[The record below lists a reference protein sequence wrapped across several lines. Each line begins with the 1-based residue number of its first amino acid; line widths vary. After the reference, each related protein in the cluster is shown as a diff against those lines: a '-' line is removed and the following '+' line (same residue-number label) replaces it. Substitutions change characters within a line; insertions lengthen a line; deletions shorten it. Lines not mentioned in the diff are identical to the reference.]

1 MRTSSVIILF
11 LAVSAPPSPAQQI
24 RARVLDE
31 ASRAPI
37 AGVVVIASK
46 DNDVLRTETHAD
58 GFFTLRLPGIGTYAL
73 TLESIGY
80 RKLTRSVVIEHTD
93 VVTIPAFLLLADV
106 IPIERVEATAD
117 RPPPDDVVGFN
128 RKMFVKA
135 GADLATLERNSIS
148 VLDALRGFGA
158 GLKIH
163 FTGRSRTP
171 CIESSRGMS
180 SMGPSRR
187 PACDM
192 VIILVDEIMINDAAG
207 FLRTARLEQFES
219 MQYLPPVEAG
229 QRFGLEASARG
240 AIVFWS
246 RGRGPHKS
254 PERN

>member
-1 MRTSSVIILF
+1 MRTSSAIILF

-37 AGVVVIASK
+37 AGVVVVASK
-46 DNDVLRTETHAD
+46 DNDVLRAETHAD

-73 TLESIGY
+73 TLESLGY
-80 RKLTRSVVIEHTD
+80 RKITRSVVIEHTD
-93 VVTIPAFLLLADV
+93 MTTIPAFLLSAEA

-117 RPPPDDVVGFN
+117 LPPPDDAVGFN

-135 GADLATLERNSIS
+135 GADMATLERNSIS
-148 VLDALRGFGA
+148 VLDAIRGFGA
-158 GLKIH
+158 GLRIH
-163 FTGRSRTP
+163 FTGANRSP
-171 CIESSRGMS
+171 CIESSRGLR
-180 SMGPSRR
+180 SMAPAGR
-187 PACDM
+187 PACVM
-192 VIILVDEIMINDAAG
+192 VIILVDEIAINDPAG
-207 FLRTARLEQFES
+207 FLRSARIEQFES

-240 AIVFWS
+240 AILFWS